1 VDDVAR
7 FNIDRWQTLVK
18 ANAPFTRPLLNLD
31 AETARDRFDPEGLFG
46 DLTGKDVL
54 CLAGAGGQ
62 QSAAFAILGAQ
73 VTVFDLSEAQLERDR
88 EAAAHYQIPI
98 QTAQGDMRDLSG
110 FAPASFD
117 LIYQPYSLGFVPDA
131 RIVFAEVARTLRPG
145 GMYFFAMHNPF
156 YCGLSEA
163 DWNGEGYS
171 LKLPYTDGARVSMPD
186 PEWVYSQSEESSV
199 PANHGQRES
208 QEYRQTLGKV
218 MNSLIRLGFSL
229 IHFSDARDF
238 TGDPEAEPGTW
249 DHFISIAPPW
259 LAFWWRYEPV

>member
-1 VDDVAR
+1 
-7 FNIDRWQTLVK
+7 
-18 ANAPFTRPLLNLD
+18 
-31 AETARDRFDPEGLFG
+31 
-46 DLTGKDVL
+46 
-54 CLAGAGGQ
+54 
-62 QSAAFAILGAQ
+62 
-73 VTVFDLSEAQLERDR
+73 
-88 EAAAHYQIPI
+88 
-98 QTAQGDMRDLSG
+98 
-110 FAPASFD
+110 
-117 LIYQPYSLGFVPDA
+117 
-131 RIVFAEVARTLRPG
+131 
-145 GMYFFAMHNPF
+145 
-156 YCGLSEA
+156 
-163 DWNGEGYS
+163 
-171 LKLPYTDGARVSMPD
+171 MPD